1 MGKKEKYIGSLVLVV
16 IIGFFS
22 ILGYYIS
29 YRDNT
34 DNTVIS
40 EEDIFEE
47 SESNENNTNN
57 SFEKEKNNVLVD
69 KSQEEVIDDFKNEE
83 FIFVEIKGQ
92 VNKPGVYKIEK
103 NSRIIDLVDEAGGFT
118 KTAYTMNICLAEKL
132 EDEETVIVFNKD
144 EYTESLELKSVL
156 KNNSSDNDSTVSESK
171 NEDGY
176 GKININ
182 TANKE
187 KLKELPNVGDVT
199 ADNII
204 KYRQSVGE
212 FKTIED
218 IMNVTRIGDKTFAD
232 FKELI
237 CVN

>member
-1 MGKKEKYIGSLVLVV
+1 MSKKEKYIGSLVLVV

-29 YRDNT
+29 YNDNIDNT
-34 DNTVIS
+34 DIS

-47 SESNENNTNN
+47 EEVKENSTNN
-57 SFEKEKNNVLVD
+57 SFEKKENQILLDN
-69 KSQEEVIDDFKNEE
+69 SQEEDVEELKNDE

-103 NSRIIDLVDEAGGFT
+103 NSRINDLVEEAGGFNEM
-118 KTAYTMNICLAEKL
+118 AYTMNICLAEKL

-144 EYTESLELKSVL
+144 EYSETLELQSVL
-156 KNNSSDNDSTVSESK
+156 KNNSSSEDSTINESK
-171 NEDGY
+171 NENES

-204 KYRQSVGE
+204 KYRESVGE
-212 FKTIED
+212 FKEIED
-218 IMNVTRIGDKTFAD
+218 IMNVTRIGDKTFED
-232 FKELI
+232 FKEFI